1 MTTKGLTAIGLYPE
15 DRDCPAPSA
24 ARILDIFAGLSR
36 HHLYQNRRLVQVFD
50 PQLDTRQRAVLR
62 LLGIRPTAYNTTSDP
77 HPHPDHLEHPPPSH
91 QPETRRAGHLPRPP
105 PHHLPHALGWK
116 NGSTKAFVYQ
126 TAILD
131 HPSPAPRGWRS
142 LFVDEIR
149 DPHITDDQWHTA
161 ANYDPN
167 TTGIDTL
174 AAAIT

>member
-1 MTTKGLTAIGLYPE
+1 VTPILIPTTWSILHQAIN
-15 DRDCPAPSA
+15 
-24 ARILDIFAGLSR
+24 
-36 HHLYQNRRLVQVFD
+36 QK
-50 PQLDTRQRAVLR
+50 RAVRATYHDRLR
-62 LLGIRPTAYNTTSDP
+62 IIC
-77 HPHPDHLEHPPPSH
+77 
-91 QPETRRAGHLPRPP
+91 
-105 PHHLPHALGWK
+105 PHALGWK

-142 LFVDEIR
+142 LFVDEIQ